1 MNALPSIADLL
12 TGADAVDLPPMPLP
26 TLRELLGEPPA
37 GKRARA
43 VVAPA
48 PVPAVEP
55 DSNILDRNIGE
66 PGVPSLRVILRVR
79 AERDPNRLPWPD
91 EWFDHSDSAQF
102 DACRALWGD
111 ALRMMLMGVCEVVIG
126 RRSFDVRVGDGWL
139 GTRDYRIV
147 CSLAGF
153 DPDALHERLTEILST
168 REGAF
173 DLRFRLTHG
182 KPMTR
187 GAA

>member
-12 TGADAVDLPPMPLP
+12 TGAAAVELPPMPLP
-26 TLRELLGEPPA
+26 TLRELLGEAPA
-37 GKRARA
+37 EKRGR
-43 VVAPA
+43 VVELPA
-48 PVPAVEP
+48 PVAVPE
-55 DSNILDRNIGE
+55 SNILDRNIGE

-91 EWFDHSDSAQF
+91 EWFDHTDSGQI

-126 RRSFDVRVGDGWL
+126 RRKHDCRVGDGWV
-139 GTRDYRIV
+139 GTRDFRIV
-147 CSLAGF
+147 CTLAGF
-153 DPDALHERLTEILST
+153 DPEALQERLTEILST
-168 REGAF
+168 REGAY
-173 DLRFRLTHG
+173 DLRLRLTHG